1 MMRFRTEANALEHA
15 RSVAPPPGRSIHD
28 DDDDDDVAII
38 IAGKNASF
46 GGDGTG
52 DR

>member
-1 MMRFRTEANALEHA
+1 MRFRTKANALEHA
-15 RSVAPPPGRSIHD
+15 RSVAPPPGRSIH
-28 DDDDDDVAII
+28 DDDDDVAII